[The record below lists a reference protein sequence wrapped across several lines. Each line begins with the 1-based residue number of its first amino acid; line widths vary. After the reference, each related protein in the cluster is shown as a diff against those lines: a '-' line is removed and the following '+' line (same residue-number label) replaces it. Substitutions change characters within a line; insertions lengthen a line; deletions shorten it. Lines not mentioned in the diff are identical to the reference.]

1 MTGYPLRKKR
11 PRPCPAALE
20 AALAARRAKALLP
33 KDPSRHLTV
42 VAVRP
47 SRDVAAFA
55 WEIRQF
61 GAVML
66 ASSPPVFTCA
76 TCAVAA
82 GSAVLADWPPGAL
95 FPTSL
100 NGIDQDAC

>member
-1 MTGYPLRKKR
+1 MTDYPMRKKR

-33 KDPSRHLTV
+33 KDPNRHLTV

-47 SRDVAAFA
+47 SGDVAAFA
-55 WEIRQF
+55 WEIRRF
-61 GAVML
+61 GAVVL
-66 ASSPPVFTCA
+66 ANSAPVFACE

-82 GSAVLADWPPGAL
+82 GSAVLADWPPGANS
-95 FPTSL
+95 PEKPER
-100 NGIDQDAC
+100 D